1 MSHLLW
7 KYYHNGDI
15 DKFRH
20 LLSNGSNS
28 AAHTL
33 KGYGGIGGNAHSM
46 GSHVGSLGTSPRS
59 AVKHRKVSGQPGTT
73 SSAKGAS
80 TTLGR
85 AEINSRDYG
94 GLTILH
100 RAASSTTENATSFA
114 MALLEHPAI
123 DLYIQD
129 TENGWTALHRALY
142 FGNITL
148 ARAIIEK
155 DAREPTSQ
163 MGNAGQRAISS
174 VIKVKD
180 YEGNSP
186 FDVYNATIARRSLQA
201 IPDASGSDDGS
212 DDAASSIAGTNPEGH
227 LIHGSIDGDEV
238 FAWGSSRNHGLGF
251 KDQDD
256 RQHPEKI
263 TLKRPDH
270 LLFRFYREYVESVA
284 HGDTALKLPPTP
296 KSVSELPIL
305 ISNRPIVIQDVA
317 VSKLHSAILT
327 TDPESNLYMC
337 GFGPGGRLGTGDET
351 TRFSYTPIEEGAL
364 SGKKVIKVALGQN
377 HSLAV
382 TSEGSLLS
390 WGTNT
395 HGQLGYT
402 LPRPALKDE
411 EPVCATPRQ
420 IFGPLKREII
430 IGVTASAIHSVAHTS
445 TSLFT
450 WGKNEGQL
458 GLMDSDSRSLEV
470 QPIPRK
476 VAASLFKSSINMV
489 SAINTATI
497 VLLANHTVCV
507 FTNYGYNIVK
517 FPLYEGFTNYHL
529 QSNALTT
536 RYESGSNHISHITA
550 GGDTIGA
557 LSSRGDLFTV
567 TVRGIPTT
575 SATSTTN
582 PSKIKDSLSPPQRV
596 WSLRKGNWDGIK
608 SVGITE
614 NGSVIVCTQAGA
626 VWRRIKRAKIKDAF
640 MGTGNLN
647 RKDFKFQRVPGLT
660 KVAAV
665 RSTPF
670 GVYAA
675 IRKDCDVTR
684 TQVLVA
690 EQTLW
695 NDMAPL
701 LSIRDLEASEP
712 PQEEE
717 DTETPRY
724 WTPALPKGHFEPLK
738 RAVLTSPD
746 LESDVAQHLL
756 GENLEG
762 YDVEIGTSSSDVFIP
777 VHGFILARSSVLRK
791 LLKDHASG
799 TVSIP
804 EMLTIPASDTLAVSS
819 SGKLKTRIIF
829 QGLDFIT
836 IVNFVV
842 YLYTDSIIDVWHFI
856 RHCPRMSFRYR
867 QVRVELMKTAGQ
879 LKLSKLESAVRL
891 MTESER
897 RMDADLAIALQDPNF
912 FNDGDVIIELDGS
925 ELIAHSAL
933 LCQRCSFFESLF
945 HGRAGG
951 QWLAGRRG
959 SGDDVVRIDLKHVQ
973 PDTFHLVLNYL
984 YADFGTELFDN
995 VVSADIDEFS
1005 DLVLD
1010 VMGVANELMLD
1021 RLSQI
1026 CQQVIG
1032 RFVTTRNVCQLL
1044 NHIAPCSVTGFKDAA
1059 LEYLCLQLE
1068 SMLENHLLTDLD
1080 EDLLLE
1086 LDEVVR
1092 ANQLNC
1098 LPFAKSGRAEL
1109 LLHERHPG
1117 LAEDILEERQRRM
1130 KDMNFRANMKDD
1142 ESKLS
1147 TSYRT
1152 RIGSLDDLM
1161 SASPTQERSRRKS
1174 KAVRNA
1180 PFSPSLRPKD
1190 STIDLMF
1197 DMDEDETLAVGSP
1210 ISPVL
1215 RPTTDER
1222 SPASPKLAWDEPEP
1236 RSLPDDE
1243 ILSPPL
1249 RTPPP
1254 GVRPT
1259 QVQATSSPKTWSSPV
1274 FPSSKLDM
1282 REIMAQTSTS
1292 RTSNLSMSI
1301 SAEKAK
1307 NEAVGKQAKAKMSQ
1321 KERKK
1326 QQQQTMQQMI
1336 AQPQI
1341 SLDKGDGKAASP
1353 WQTATVGPKTS
1364 LKDVLGEPQPSPSDI
1379 SSKHLESPAASRSIT
1394 PRRTASPDTR
1404 FSGQQ
1409 RSVSNSN
1416 IGKGKSAASSSRPLT
1431 QPQTAKSAPIVPHSK
1446 SYTTPAMKAEPSLQL
1461 SMADII
1467 GQQRREQEVIK
1478 EAVAKRSLQEIQEEQ
1493 AFQEWWDQESQR
1505 AQEEEAARAKNAGSG
1520 SGRGGKSGGR
1530 GKRGARGRGGRGRG
1544 DSGQGQ
1550 DRGRGRGQEKGS
1562 ST

>member
-7 KYYHNGDI
+7 KYYYNEDV

-28 AAHTL
+28 AAHTR
-33 KGYGGIGGNAHSM
+33 KGYGGAGGNSQ
-46 GSHVGSLGTSPRS
+46 GSVVGSPGGFETSPRT
-59 AVKHRKVSGQPGTT
+59 AGKQRKVSGQPGNASGVKGT
-73 SSAKGAS
+73 S
-80 TTLGR
+80 TVLGR
-85 AEINSRDYG
+85 AEINSRDHA

-100 RAASSTTENATSFA
+100 RAASSTSDNATSFA
-114 MALLEHPAI
+114 LALLEHPSI
-123 DLYIQD
+123 DLYVQD
-129 TENGWTALHRALY
+129 MENGWTALHRALY

-155 DAREPTSQ
+155 DTRDRTGQ
-163 MGNAGQRAISS
+163 MGSAAQRPASS
-174 VIKVKD
+174 IIKVKD

-186 FDVYNATIARRSLQA
+186 FDVYNATIARRSLQTSTNA
-201 IPDASGSDDGS
+201 LGSDDGS
-212 DDAASSIAGTNPEGH
+212 EDAESVIDGSNSEGH
-227 LIHGSIDGDEV
+227 PFQASIDGDEV

-270 LLFRFYREYVESVA
+270 LLFRFYREYVESVSGGELA
-284 HGDTALKLPPTP
+284 TKLPPTP
-296 KSVSELPIL
+296 KSVSDLPTL
-305 ISNRPIVIQDVA
+305 ISNRPILIQDVA

-337 GFGPGGRLGTGDET
+337 GFGPGGRLGTGDES

-395 HGQLGYT
+395 YGQLGYT
-402 LPRPALKDE
+402 LPRPALQDE

-420 IFGPLKREII
+420 IFGPLKRETIT
-430 IGVTASAIHSVAHTS
+430 GVAASAIHSVAHTS

-458 GLMDSDSRSLEV
+458 GLMDSDSRSLQI
-470 QPIPRK
+470 QPVPRK
-476 VAASLFKSSINMV
+476 VAVSLFKAAINMV
-489 SAINTATI
+489 SAINTATV
-497 VLLANHTVCV
+497 VLLANYTVCV

-529 QSNALTT
+529 QNNALTT
-536 RYESGSNHISHITA
+536 RYEATSNHISQITA

-567 TVRGIPTT
+567 TVRSIPTT

-596 WSLRKGNWDGIK
+596 WALRKGNWDGIK

-647 RKDFKFQRVPGLT
+647 RNDFKFQRVPGLT

-684 TQVLVA
+684 TQIVVDGPR
-690 EQTLW
+690 LW
-695 NDMAPL
+695 DDLAPL
-701 LSIRDLEASEP
+701 LSIHDIEASEP
-712 PQEEE
+712 PEEEE
-717 DTETPRY
+717 DTDSPRY
-724 WTPALPKGHFEPLK
+724 WSPALRTDHFEPLK

-746 LESDVAQHLL
+746 LEADVARHLL
-756 GENLEG
+756 VETFDG
-762 YDVEIGTSSSDVFIP
+762 YDFEIGTSTSEVFIP
-777 VHGFILARSSVLRK
+777 IHGFMLARSPVLRSI
-791 LLKDHASG
+791 LDEFRTSG
-799 TVSIP
+799 TASIP
-804 EMLTIPASDTLAVSS
+804 DMLTISS
-819 SGKLKTRIIF
+819 ESVKTRSKVIF

-836 IVNFVV
+836 IVNLAA
-842 YLYTDSIIDVWHFI
+842 YLYTDTVIDVWHFT
-856 RHCPRMSFRYR
+856 RHCPRMAFRYR
-867 QVRVELMKTAGQ
+867 QIRVELMKTAGH
-879 LKLSKLESAVRL
+879 LKLTRLENAVRL
-891 MTESER
+891 MTEPER
-897 RMDADLAIALQDPNF
+897 RMNVDLASALQDTNF
-912 FNDGDVIIELDGS
+912 FGNGDTIIELDGS

-933 LCQRCSFFESLF
+933 LCQRCPFFEGLF

-951 QWLAGRRG
+951 QWLAGRREC
-959 SGDDVVRIDLKHVQ
+959 GDQAVRIDLKHVN
-973 PDTFHLVLNYL
+973 PSAFRLVLNHL
-984 YADFGTELFDN
+984 YADVGIELFDN
-995 VVSADIDEFS
+995 IVSDDIDEFS
-1005 DLVLD
+1005 EFVLD
-1010 VMGVANELMLD
+1010 VMAVVNELMLD

-1032 RFVTTRNVCQLL
+1032 RFVSTRNVCHLL
-1044 NHIAPCSVTGFKDAA
+1044 NAIAPCSVTGFKDAA

-1068 SMLENHLLTDLD
+1068 CMLENHLLNDLD

-1109 LLHERHPG
+1109 LLHGRHPA
-1117 LAEDILEERQRRM
+1117 LIEDISEERQRRLG
-1130 KDMNFRANMKDD
+1130 DMAFRANLRDD
-1142 ESKLS
+1142 DSRLS
-1147 TSYRT
+1147 TSYRA
-1152 RIGSLDDLM
+1152 RVGSLDDLM
-1161 SASPTQERSRRKS
+1161 SASPSQDRLRRKS

-1197 DMDEDETLAVGSP
+1197 DMDEDDQLTVGSP
-1210 ISPVL
+1210 VSPALKPIVA
-1215 RPTTDER
+1215 ER
-1222 SPASPKLAWDEPEP
+1222 SPASPNAAWDEPEP
-1236 RSLPDDE
+1236 RSVPDDD
-1243 ILSPPL
+1243 ISSLPL
-1249 RTPPP
+1249 RTPPS
-1254 GVRPT
+1254 GFRA
-1259 QVQATSSPKTWSSPV
+1259 QAQTTSSPKTWSSPV
-1274 FPSSKLDM
+1274 LPSSKLDM
-1282 REIMAQTSTS
+1282 REIMAQASSS

-1301 SAEKAK
+1301 SAERAK
-1307 NEAVGKQAKAKMSQ
+1307 DEAIGKQAKAKISQ

-1326 QQQQTMQQMI
+1326 QQQTMQQI
-1336 AQPQI
+1336 LGQPQ
-1341 SLDKGDGKAASP
+1341 SPLDKGDGKPASP
-1353 WQTATVGPKTS
+1353 WQVAGMGPKTS
-1364 LKDVLGEPQPSPSDI
+1364 LKDVLGEPKPSPSNI
-1379 SSKHLESPAASRSIT
+1379 APTHLEAPIPFRTLT

-1409 RSVSNSN
+1409 RSVSHSSIAN
-1416 IGKGKSAASSSRPLT
+1416 IQSSAISSHSMT
-1431 QPQTAKSAPIVPHSK
+1431 QPLSAKSAPIVPHSK
-1446 SYTTPAMKAEPSLQL
+1446 SYTTPAGNAEPSLQL
-1461 SMADII
+1461 SLADII

-1493 AFQEWWDQESQR
+1493 AFQEWWDQESRR
-1505 AQEEEAARAKNAGSG
+1505 AQEEEAARNKNIASG
-1520 SGRGGKSGGR
+1520 SGGGDKGGGRGKSGG
-1530 GKRGARGRGGRGRG
+1530 RGRGGRGRG
-1544 DSGQGQ
+1544 DASQG
-1550 DRGRGRGQEKGS
+1550 RGRGRGQEKAS
-1562 ST
+1562 SSER